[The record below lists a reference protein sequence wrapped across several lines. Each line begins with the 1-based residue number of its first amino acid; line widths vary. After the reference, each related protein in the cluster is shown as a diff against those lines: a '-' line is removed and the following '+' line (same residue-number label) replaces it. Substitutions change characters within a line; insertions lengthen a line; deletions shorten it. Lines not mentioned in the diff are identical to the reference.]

1 MLADAIVAAQ
11 AVYKNMN
18 IDQTVVDNEVKAL
31 TMAVNAVTKVK
42 VDSDKSELKKAIETA
57 DSYLNETDVE
67 YETSTREA
75 LQRARDKASQVYDNE
90 EASQT
95 EVNKCVTA
103 IDNAIQGLIIQGTDR
118 REIKKALTK
127 AETYLKDTA
136 LYSRRYG
143 CASFC
148 L

>member
-67 YETSTREA
+67 YETST
-75 LQRARDKASQVYDNE
+75 V
-90 EASQT
+90 
-95 EVNKCVTA
+95 
-103 IDNAIQGLIIQGTDR
+103 
-118 REIKKALTK
+118 
-127 AETYLKDTA
+127 
-136 LYSRRYG
+136 RRYSG
-143 CASFC
+143 QEIRPVS

>member
-1 MLADAIVAAQ
+1 MTNAQNVQKSLKQDSQGYAGEQLAMLADAIAAAQ

-118 REIKKALTK
+118 REIKK
-127 AETYLKDTA
+127 
-136 LYSRRYG
+136 R
-143 CASFC
+143 
-148 L
+148 